1 MNPLYIYPQLTSRWQ
16 QVTIRPPMPTTSHSN
31 RPVQQNP
38 VLPWELTDVVIDHLR
53 HDVRALG
60 ICGAVCSEWL
70 IRSRY
75 HGFSTVQLWPWRMR
89 RFVQLAEDDRC
100 TFTNFITRLEM
111 DDSRGGKTSDG
122 RTTNAGGQQGGGQ
135 RIEDEKNVTFNE
147 AMAHSDLKCLAQ
159 VSAIQIRNVDWTTL
173 SPAQQTSLRTQ
184 LRKFSQLRRLE
195 LHDVVFHD
203 VREVVRILASVP
215 SLHHITANVS
225 FMKYLEH
232 NLALPVPS
240 NASNALRSIELG
252 TDEGIAVLLNCVAN
266 SDHPHPLQ
274 TMKLRNVENRHLQ
287 YIRNALR
294 ASGKHIQRLS
304 LDFTHE
310 KVSLVSEGSKT
321 FSPLARADLLPTDDL
336 DLSTLSDLRTLS
348 IGGLHLASSTARVL
362 IERTLP
368 KILGRIEAPFFTALE
383 VRFHLGAPISAE
395 AMACI
400 DWSQLQRVLLEQH
413 FFGMATARIV
423 VEVSNSDSGVGS
435 ATCVEREMRAGMS
448 ELLVSGALDFRVVC
462 QSTMAIE
469 GGLVYDIGYVALE
482 PWASARVDLWMRL

>member
-1 MNPLYIYPQLTSRWQ
+1 
-16 QVTIRPPMPTTSHSN
+16 MPTTSHSR

-75 HGFSTVQLWPWRMR
+75 HVFSTVQLWPWRMR

-111 DDSRGGKTSDG
+111 DDSRGGRTGDG
-122 RTTNAGGQQGGGQ
+122 RTTNAGGQQGLGQ
-135 RIEDEKNVTFNE
+135 QVEAEKNVTFNE

-195 LHDVVFHD
+195 FYDVVFHD

-215 SLHHITANVS
+215 SLHHIT
-225 FMKYLEH
+225 
-232 NLALPVPS
+232 VPS
-240 NASNALRSIELG
+240 HASNALRSIELG
-252 TDEGIAVLLNCVAN
+252 TDEGIAVLLNCVGN
-266 SDHPHPLQ
+266 SDRPHPLQ
-274 TMKLRNVENRHLQ
+274 TLKLRNVENRHLQ

-294 ASGKHIQRLS
+294 ASGTHIQRLS

-310 KVSLVSEGSKT
+310 KVSLVSE
-321 FSPLARADLLPTDDL
+321 DDL

-348 IGGLHLASSTARVL
+348 VGGLHLASSTARVL

-383 VRFHLGAPISAE
+383 VRFHLGAQFSAE

-400 DWSQLQRVLLEQH
+400 DWSQLQRVLLEH
-413 FFGMATARIV
+413 RFFGMSTARIV

-435 ATCVEREMRAGMS
+435 ATCVEREMRAGMG
-448 ELLVSGALDFRVVC
+448 ELLVSGALDLRVVC
-462 QSTMAIE
+462 ESTMAIE
-469 GGLVYDIGYVALE
+469 GGLVYDIGDKE
-482 PWASARVDLWMRL
+482 

>member
-1 MNPLYIYPQLTSRWQ
+1 
-16 QVTIRPPMPTTSHSN
+16 MPTTSRSK

-75 HGFSTVQLWPWRMR
+75 HVFSTVQLWPWRMR
-89 RFVQLAEDDRC
+89 RFVQLAEDARC

-122 RTTNAGGQQGGGQ
+122 RATNAGGQQQGRGQ
-135 RIEDEKNVTFNE
+135 HIEAEKNVMFNE

-232 NLALPVPS
+232 NLALPVHVPS

-252 TDEGIAVLLNCVAN
+252 TDEGIVVLLNCVAH
-266 SDHPHPLQ
+266 SDQPHPLQ

-294 ASGKHIQRLS
+294 ASGTHIQRLS
-304 LDFTHE
+304 LEFSHE
-310 KVSLVSEGSKT
+310 KVSLASEGSKT
-321 FSPLARADLLPTDDL
+321 FTPLARADLLPTDDL

-348 IGGLHLASSTARVL
+348 IGGLHLGSSTARVL

-383 VRFHLGAPISAE
+383 VRFHLGAQFSAE

-400 DWSQLQRVLLEQH
+400 DWSQLQRVLLEH
-413 FFGMATARIV
+413 RFFGMSTARVV

-435 ATCVEREMRAGMS
+435 ASCVEREMRAGMG
-448 ELLVSGALDFRVVC
+448 ELLVSGALDLRVVC
-462 QSTMAIE
+462 ESTMAIE
-469 GGLVYDIGYVALE
+469 GGLVYDIGCVDLE
-482 PWASARVDLWMRL
+482 PWVSVRVD

>member
-1 MNPLYIYPQLTSRWQ
+1 
-16 QVTIRPPMPTTSHSN
+16 MPTTSHSG

-70 IRSRY
+70 FRSRY
-75 HGFSTVQLWPWRMR
+75 HVFSTVQLWPWRMR

-122 RTTNAGGQQGGGQ
+122 RTTNAGGQQGRGQ
-135 RIEDEKNVTFNE
+135 RIEAEKNVVFNE
-147 AMAHSDLKCLAQ
+147 AMAHSNLKCLAQ

-173 SPAQQTSLRTQ
+173 SPAQQTSLRAQ

-215 SLHHITANVS
+215 SLHHIT
-225 FMKYLEH
+225 
-232 NLALPVPS
+232 VPS
-240 NASNALRSIELG
+240 SASNALRSIELG

-266 SDHPHPLQ
+266 SDQPHPLQ
-274 TMKLRNVENRHLQ
+274 TMRLRNVENRHLQ

-294 ASGKHIQRLS
+294 TSGTHIQRLS

-310 KVSLVSEGSKT
+310 KVSLVSE
-321 FSPLARADLLPTDDL
+321 DDL
-336 DLSTLSDLRTLS
+336 DLSTLSGLRTLS
-348 IGGLHLASSTARVL
+348 VGGLHLASSTARVL

-383 VRFHLGAPISAE
+383 VRFHLGAPFSAE

-400 DWSQLQRVLLEQH
+400 DWSQLQRVLLEH
-413 FFGMATARIV
+413 RFFGLSTVRIV
-423 VEVSNSDSGVGS
+423 VEVSHSDSGVGS

-448 ELLVSGALDFRVVC
+448 ELLVSGALDLRVVC
-462 QSTMAIE
+462 ESTMAIE
-469 GGLVYDIGYVALE
+469 GGLVYDIGDKE
-482 PWASARVDLWMRL
+482 